1 MTKIKNFEKKF
12 MRKIA
17 VRFDNVYEMQEFLF
31 NCEINNICNV
41 DGYKIKD
48 ERREYAIYNYIRF
61 KANKHITKEIL
72 HISKNKILLSNT
84 RESFW
89 KELGFKVLDYDKI
102 I

>member
-1 MTKIKNFEKKF
+1 MTEIKNFEKKF

-17 VRFDNVYEMQEFLF
+17 VKFNNVSEMKEFLF
-31 NCEINNICNV
+31 NCEINDIYFLNGN
-41 DGYKIKD
+41 KIKD
-48 ERREYAIYNYIRF
+48 ERREYEFYNCIKF
-61 KANKHITKEIL
+61 KANEYITKEIF

-89 KELGFKVLDYDKI
+89 EELGFKVLDYDKI